1 MDLRWPLGDGP
12 TAASWAGEASRSWPQ
27 TWVKSVPKNKTH
39 TFDAKSCFS
48 VKGATDAVNEL
59 RVGMSVSH
67 TSEPKLW
74 AEVSDHIFDPN
85 M

>member
-1 MDLRWPLGDGP
+1 M
-12 TAASWAGEASRSWPQ
+12 
-27 TWVKSVPKNKTH
+27 PKNKTH

-59 RVGMSVSH
+59 RVGMSVSSH

-74 AEVSDHIFDPN
+74 AGVSDHIFDPN